1 MLFIEVTGLARLNV
15 NHADDAVLHDQGNG
29 QLGAH
34 SFEHANVPALL
45 RSVVHQHRLALLRRE
60 ASHAFTDLDA
70 DTFRRLRRMAD
81 GEAHAQ
87 LLGFFIEQHDA
98 EDFVVN
104 HPPHQ
109 LCRAFEQGIEVER
122 GVDHLG
128 HFHQEAFHIERRCTR
143 DAGRVYWTRGSAQ
156 KLAPSSCM
164 ICRPELVPTRLAPA
178 FTMAARPS
186 AVRMP
191 PEAFTPARL
200 PTTPRIRATSSTVA
214 PAPFKPVEV
223 FTKSAPAAT
232 ASSQAR
238 IFSST
243 VSRQVSSITLRIA
256 PAPCATSA
264 TARISFSTSMRSLAF
279 NAAMLMTMSSSCV
292 PSSTRSAASA
302 RFVLVRFAPRGKPT
316 VDPTLTA
323 LERNREATMAT

>member
-1 MLFIEVTGLARLNV
+1 MFFVEVAGLACLNV

-34 SFEHANVPALL
+34 SFEDANVPAFL
-45 RSVVHQHRLALLRRE
+45 RSIVYQHRLAFLRRQPG
-60 ASHAFTDLDA
+60 HAFTDLNA
-70 DTFRRLRRMAD
+70 DSLRRLRRMAD
-81 GEAHAQ
+81 GKAHAQ
-87 LLGFFIEQHDA
+87 LLGLFIEQHDA
-98 EDFVVN
+98 EDFIVN

-109 LCRAFEQGIEVER
+109 LRRAFEQGIEVER
-122 GVDHLG
+122 GIDHLG
-128 HFHQEAFHIERRCTR
+128 HFHQEALYIERGCGR
-143 DAGRVYWTRGSAQ
+143 DAGRVHRTHGSAQ

-164 ICRPELVPTRLAPA
+164 ICRPELVPIRLAPA

-191 PEAFTPARL
+191 PAAFTPARL
-200 PTTPRIRATSSTVA
+200 PTTPRISATSSTVA

-243 VSRQVSSITLRIA
+243 VSRQVSRITLRIA

-316 VDPTLTA
+316 VDPILTA
-323 LERNREATMAT
+323 LERSREATTAT